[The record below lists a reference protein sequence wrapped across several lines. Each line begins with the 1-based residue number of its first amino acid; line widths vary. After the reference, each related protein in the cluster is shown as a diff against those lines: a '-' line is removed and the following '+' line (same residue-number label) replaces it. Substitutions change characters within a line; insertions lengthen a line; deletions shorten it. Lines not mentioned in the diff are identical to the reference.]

1 MNSVDFLQR
10 EIEVCYNSLA
20 NYNKIDK
27 DFYDLN
33 NKYNKIFNELVTYK
47 IDNKKLFDNCEN
59 LFVEVDVKK
68 KEIDYLLN
76 VVEKIMENF
85 INNDINENVK
95 NLLYNIIENNRKKIY
110 LEWNLNKID
119 KKLNNLKNKNIINNN
134 NIEQSKI
141 IDIYDLENE
150 KQNLNLKLNKINK
163 IIQSNE
169 FQLENI
175 NKQ

>member
-1 MNSVDFLQR
+1 
-10 EIEVCYNSLA
+10 
-20 NYNKIDK
+20 
-27 DFYDLN
+27 
-33 NKYNKIFNELVTYK
+33 
-47 IDNKKLFDNCEN
+47 
-59 LFVEVDVKK
+59 
-68 KEIDYLLN
+68 
-76 VVEKIMENF
+76 MENF
-85 INNDINENVK
+85 IKNNNENIK
-95 NLLYNIIENNRKKIY
+95 NLLYNIIEDNRKKIY
-110 LEWNLNKID
+110 FEWNLNKID

-150 KQNLNLKLNKINK
+150 KQNLNLRLNKINK

>member
-1 MNSVDFLQR
+1 
-10 EIEVCYNSLA
+10 
-20 NYNKIDK
+20 
-27 DFYDLN
+27 
-33 NKYNKIFNELVTYK
+33 
-47 IDNKKLFDNCEN
+47 LFDNCEN

-76 VVEKIMENF
+76 IIEKIMENF
-85 INNDINENVK
+85 IKNNNENIK
-95 NLLYNIIENNRKKIY
+95 NLLYNIIEDNRKKIY
-110 LEWNLNKID
+110 FEWNLNKID
-119 KKLNNLKNKNIINNN
+119 KKLNNLKKNNNN

>member
-1 MNSVDFLQR
+1 
-10 EIEVCYNSLA
+10 
-20 NYNKIDK
+20 
-27 DFYDLN
+27 
-33 NKYNKIFNELVTYK
+33 
-47 IDNKKLFDNCEN
+47 
-59 LFVEVDVKK
+59 
-68 KEIDYLLN
+68 
-76 VVEKIMENF
+76 MENF

-95 NLLYNIIENNRKKIY
+95 NLLFNIIENNRKKIY

-119 KKLNNLKNKNIINNN
+119 KKLNNLKKNNNN

-141 IDIYDLENE
+141 IEIYDLENE
-150 KQNLNLKLNKINK
+150 KKNLNLKLNKINK